1 MARARHLEA
10 PHGRR
15 SGFTLI
21 EVLVALLVLSIG
33 LLGLA
38 MLQLESLK
46 YNTDAYFRTQATMLA
61 YDIIDRMRANAAA
74 ANAGGYVA
82 SEKPSVIENCGDT
95 STGCADTTALA
106 NYDLGVWY
114 GRLDE
119 VLPPDETPSSIS
131 SNGTRHT
138 VVVRWNERGIPKSRA
153 WDIEL

>member
-1 MARARHLEA
+1 MMRARHLEA

-21 EVLVALLVLSIG
+21 EILVALLVLSIG

-38 MLQLESLK
+38 MLQLQSLK

-61 YDIIDRMRANAAA
+61 YDIIDRMRANATA
-74 ANAGGYVA
+74 ANAGRYVA
-82 SEKPSVIENCGDT
+82 SEKPSTIESCGEM

-114 GRLDE
+114 GKLEE
-119 VLPPDETPSSIS
+119 VLPPDSTPSSIS
-131 SNGTRHT
+131 SNGARHT
-138 VVVRWNERGIPKSRA
+138 IVVRWNERGISKSRT
-153 WDIEL
+153 WDIAL